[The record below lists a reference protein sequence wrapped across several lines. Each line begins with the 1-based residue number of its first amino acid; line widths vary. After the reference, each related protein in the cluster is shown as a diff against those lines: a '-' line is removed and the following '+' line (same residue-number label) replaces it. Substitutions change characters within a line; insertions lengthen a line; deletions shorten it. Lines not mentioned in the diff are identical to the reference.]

1 MLNRPRCFSNV
12 LEPDH
17 SSAAFERMERPS
29 DGGQILHVMRFALQK
44 PGVLFDGRQN
54 LVRLFKENPEQFRVD
69 IFAARL
75 RELNRLGRGRRQVSL
90 LRLERSHRLVQLRR
104 CGVSSLQRGQDHPC
118 LFDERGVGDQI
129 GIIPQRRQI
138 VLELFPQATV
148 VRLLLQCTNQRP
160 SLKLLL
166 LQVLFDRTGDILFL
180 DFVSL
185 PALVGGA
192 ILHPVGKIGEIV
204 RAVLHGINKKADQRQ
219 LVRHLLEIVLVRHVF
234 RIGEAMDLF

>member
-1 MLNRPRCFSNV
+1 M
-12 LEPDH
+12 
-17 SSAAFERMERPS
+17 
-29 DGGQILHVMRFALQK
+29 
-44 PGVLFDGRQN
+44 
-54 LVRLFKENPEQFRVD
+54 
-69 IFAARL
+69 
-75 RELNRLGRGRRQVSL
+75 
-90 LRLERSHRLVQLRR
+90 
-104 CGVSSLQRGQDHPC
+104 
-118 LFDERGVGDQI
+118 FDERGVGDQI

-148 VRLLLQCTNQRP
+148 VRLLLQCTNQCP

-185 PALVGGA
+185 LALVCGA